1 MIDSAFRQKASSPVR
16 ARAAFRVATSALL
29 LAASPALWADSAKG
43 AATYAA
49 KSGPVTV
56 TVKHAYLIKGPDD
69 MSGKMGRQLV
79 FAASDMADAIKKCET
94 MSCVSGKLES
104 GLTADLDRMPRVA
117 FWMVTNGQRI
127 QVSGTADLESL
138 TLTTDSPQKMAGK
151 WNYDGSA
158 AGMPK
163 IDVDFDVTLLKE
175 FAKAR

>member
-1 MIDSAFRQKASSPVR
+1 MNNSVFPQQATWRVA
-16 ARAAFRVATSALL
+16 ARAALCAATSALL

-43 AATYAA
+43 TATYAA

-56 TVKHAYLIKGPDD
+56 AVKHVYLIKGPDD

-79 FAASDMADAIKKCET
+79 FAASDMADAIKRCAT

-104 GLTADLDRMPRVA
+104 GLTADLDIMPPVA
-117 FWMVTNGQRI
+117 FWLVANGQRV
-127 QVSGTADLESL
+127 QVSGTAKRESL
-138 TLTTDSPQKMAGK
+138 KLATDTPQKMAGI

-158 AGMPK
+158 SGMPR
-163 IDVDFDVTLLKE
+163 IDVEFDVTLLKE